1 MKKLL
6 IVLCI
11 TLVSSGFM
19 NAQDSIGWQKN
30 PILTKKI
37 YIYAGAFA
45 PLKKVRFGFEGT
57 APVPYKDL
65 IDVDKTFDLEG
76 IQPTF
81 NANVHWRFSKN
92 WSMNADY
99 FSLRTRN
106 TVVLPRDIVWDKYT
120 LKKGS
125 TVEGGYGVSV
135 LKIGFGRAI
144 SRGLKHELEGL
155 VGIYILSPNGFVSG
169 LAYVNEEE
177 FFLDRSEISVTLPL
191 PSIGLKY
198 LYAPTRTLSF
208 FARAEWFGI
217 KVDGIEGSLWSLS
230 PGVQFQFSRYIGAR
244 LSYKYLNLIGN
255 VDTLN
260 WNGSFELLFN
270 GPSLG
275 LTASF

>member
-1 MKKLL
+1 MKKFLL
-6 IVLCI
+6 VFLFLLGTCH
-11 TLVSSGFM
+11 FM
-19 NAQDSIGWQKN
+19 CAQDSIARKKN
-30 PILTKKI
+30 PVLTKKI

-45 PLKKVRFGFEGT
+45 PLKKVRFGFAGT
-57 APVPYKDL
+57 SPVPYQDL
-65 IDVDKTFDLEG
+65 VDIDKTFSLEG

-81 NANVHWRFSKN
+81 NANIDWRFSKN

-99 FSLRTRN
+99 FSLRTKN

-125 TVEGGYGVSV
+125 TIEGGYGVSV

-177 FFLDRSEISVTLPL
+177 VFLDRSEISVTLPL

-208 FARAEWFGI
+208 FAKAEWFGI

-230 PGVQFQFSRYIGAR
+230 PGMQFQFSKYIGAR
-244 LSYKYLNLIGN
+244 LSYKYLNLRGD
-255 VDTLN
+255 VDNSN